1 MAPWSWHWSQN
12 RTYNPRML
20 KADVIDLEVQIVT
33 DMDSY
38 HICSSKLGTL
48 QNNLKILQY
57 TE

>member
-12 RTYNPRML
+12 RTYIPRMS

-33 DMDSY
+33 DMGSY
-38 HICSSKLGTL
+38 YIGSSKLVTL
-48 QNNLKILQY
+48 QNKFKILQY